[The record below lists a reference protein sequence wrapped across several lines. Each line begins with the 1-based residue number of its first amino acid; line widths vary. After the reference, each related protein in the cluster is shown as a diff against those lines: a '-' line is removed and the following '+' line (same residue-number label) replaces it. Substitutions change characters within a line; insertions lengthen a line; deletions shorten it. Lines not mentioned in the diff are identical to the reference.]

1 MKRILVVEDEND
13 IRDFVVINLRRAGY
27 DVTDVAS
34 GEDAVA
40 EYQRQGGNFDV
51 VLLI

>member
-1 MKRILVVEDEND
+1 MKRIFVVEDEND

-27 DVTDVAS
+27 DVTDVAC

-40 EYQRQGGNFDV
+40 DRKSV
-51 VLLI
+51 V